1 MVSYQIAQR
10 NLVLNFLYKKVH
22 VRIGSKLIGGCE
34 LLLENLP
41 RADRKQ
47 TSSTADSLFF
57 FTCVRVPYAP
67 PIQTLPLI
75 GVRRVR
81 ADWSSSNYLAEVN
94 FRIEIKVW
102 AHRTAWVP
110 ARTSGRD

>member
-1 MVSYQIAQR
+1 MILVSYQIAQR

-47 TSSTADSLFF
+47 TSSTADSFF
-57 FTCVRVPYAP
+57 FFFYLCSC
-67 PIQTLPLI
+67 PLCSPDTDVATHR
-75 GVRRVR
+75 GQAR
-81 ADWSSSNYLAEVN
+81 AC
-94 FRIEIKVW
+94 
-102 AHRTAWVP
+102 
-110 ARTSGRD
+110 

>member
-1 MVSYQIAQR
+1 MILVSYQIAQR

-47 TSSTADSLFF
+47 TSSTADSFFFFF
-57 FTCVRVPYAP
+57 FTCVHVPYAP

-81 ADWSSSNYLAEVN
+81 ADW
-94 FRIEIKVW
+94 
-102 AHRTAWVP
+102 
-110 ARTSGRD
+110 

>member
-1 MVSYQIAQR
+1 MILVSYQIAQR

-47 TSSTADSLFF
+47 TSSTADSFF
-57 FTCVRVPYAP
+57 FFFLLVFMSPM
-67 PIQTLPLI
+67 LPRY
-75 GVRRVR
+75 RRCH
-81 ADWSSSNYLAEVN
+81 S
-94 FRIEIKVW
+94 
-102 AHRTAWVP
+102 
-110 ARTSGRD
+110 